1 LHDQL
6 LHGRCPPLPFR
17 LTAAGWQVRGTP

>member
-6 LHGRCPPLPFR
+6 LQDRCPPLPFR
-17 LTAAGWQVRGTP
+17 LTTAGWQVRGTP